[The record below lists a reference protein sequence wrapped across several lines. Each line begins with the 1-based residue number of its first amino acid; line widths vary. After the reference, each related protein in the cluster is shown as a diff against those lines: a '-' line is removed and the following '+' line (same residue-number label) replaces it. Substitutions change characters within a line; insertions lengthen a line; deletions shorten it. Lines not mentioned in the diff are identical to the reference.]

1 MPERLEEQLAHRGW
15 LPLAAALFGTAQWRP
30 QWMHSNFLPVI
41 GLRLHAKLAPS
52 PLTDHQ
58 VVMLLGMWERT
69 ELQEPRCRS
78 LANTAPV
85 QFGPPA
91 QLRDGQSWTI
101 QVADQGLDLIGA
113 VLRRYTGA
121 HQADP
126 VPEREAEF
134 MRGWMAWV
142 GRGMGS
148 PTPCPEQGEVDP

>member
-1 MPERLEEQLAHRGW
+1 
-15 LPLAAALFGTAQWRP
+15 
-30 QWMHSNFLPVI
+30 MHSNFLPVI

-58 VVMLLGMWERT
+58 VVMLLGMWGRT
-69 ELQEPRCRS
+69 ELQKPRCRS
-78 LANTAPV
+78 LANAAPV
-85 QFGPPA
+85 QFGLPA

-148 PTPCPEQGEVDP
+148 PIPCPEQGEVDP